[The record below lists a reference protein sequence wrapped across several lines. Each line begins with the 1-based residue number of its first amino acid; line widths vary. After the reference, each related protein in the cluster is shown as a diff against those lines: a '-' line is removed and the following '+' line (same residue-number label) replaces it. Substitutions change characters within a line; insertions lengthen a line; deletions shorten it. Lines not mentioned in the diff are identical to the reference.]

1 LENLVIE
8 IAESLMSELREH
20 RESMKRADLALHS
33 DLVKLVKMRF
43 DKKVDECTSGSSLG
57 DVLATTATIGMLLI
71 GRNTTSSDLN
81 ALARGA
87 RSILHD
93 DEIKEKDVMKLARGR
108 RPEIDILS
116 TEELFHFLERLNL
129 ENIQHVLVSEWS

>member
-1 LENLVIE
+1 MN
-8 IAESLMSELREH
+8 ELREH
-20 RESMKRADLALHS
+20 RESRKRAELALHS
-33 DLVKLVKMRF
+33 DLVKLVKIRL

-57 DVLATTATIGMLLI
+57 DVLATTVTVGMLLI

-87 RSILHD
+87 RSILRD
-93 DEIKEKDVMKLARGR
+93 DEIKEKEVMKLARGR
-108 RPEIDILS
+108 RPEIDLLS

-129 ENIQHVLVSEWS
+129 ENIQQVLISDWS